1 MLLLLFI
8 AEVILSS
15 LAFVFPTTLSH
26 FVKDRL
32 SKDLITLYR
41 EDTNLQNLIDI
52 IQMEFKCC
60 GVTDNGFKDW
70 SMNIYFNCSVSNPSS
85 ERCAVPFS
93 CCRDFNVS
101 NQHVRLSKTT
111 VKLFLFFNHLQTGL
125 INIMCGYNMQNLSS
139 VVEVNKYVFTRG
151 CLEAISELVERNMN
165 LVAGICLGSAL
176 AQVSD
181 YWLMGTERGDDDVKT
196 DKTIM
201 SICQRTSEWFP
212 KISSMRYN
220 TLFSFSSFTPLYLAY
235 WHGWLWTRFGLIPSN
250 ILPYLWHFRV
260 THCHRIQIIAPFCRH
275 SCFKSAVCDVFST
288 LLARADL
295 WATCAMDVKNDYFTC
310 LYKIECKK
318 LLNLLIVCKCISLP
332 LNNDFFIS
340 FHWVFYFLNYTIIWK
355 LPSSETWGF
364 T

>member
-1 MLLLLFI
+1 MGLGGWSLLEEYDYNLLKFRNIFDFLLHISLGLVFGGFIVFSMSFTGCLGALRENLLLIKLYSLMLLLLFI

-93 CCRDFNVS
+93 CCRDFN
-101 NQHVRLSKTT
+101 
-111 VKLFLFFNHLQTGL
+111 TGL

-176 AQVSD
+176 AQ
-181 YWLMGTERGDDDVKT
+181 
-196 DKTIM
+196 
-201 SICQRTSEWFP
+201 
-212 KISSMRYN
+212 
-220 TLFSFSSFTPLYLAY
+220 LFAMF
-235 WHGWLWTRFGLIPSN
+235 
-250 ILPYLWHFRV
+250 
-260 THCHRIQIIAPFCRH
+260 
-275 SCFKSAVCDVFST
+275 
-288 LLARADL
+288 LAR
-295 WATCAMDVKNDYFTC
+295 
-310 LYKIECKK
+310 
-318 LLNLLIVCKCISLP
+318 SLQGQI
-332 LNNDFFIS
+332 FEQRAR
-340 FHWVFYFLNYTIIWK
+340 WM
-355 LPSSETWGF
+355 
-364 T
+364 